1 MKRTNTAIFERMDQ
15 RPFGTMLALIG
26 CEAPLETNM
35 QEAIGSRAESSIVTH
50 TEGMKQTVVLVEDE
64 EMIRGLLTV
73 VLKRVGYEV
82 LTCAH
87 PEEGIAVCQQH
98 QGKIDLLLTD
108 VVMPGMN
115 GREMANRILEILP
128 ELRVVFMSG
137 YTEQILRRER
147 QMDAPFE
154 YLQKPFTLLALTQKL
169 SRVLSNKEESVQ

>member
-1 MKRTNTAIFERMDQ
+1 
-15 RPFGTMLALIG
+15 
-26 CEAPLETNM
+26 M
-35 QEAIGSRAESSIVTH
+35 QEAIVSRVESSIVPNTN
-50 TEGMKQTVVLVEDE
+50 GMKQTVVLVEDE

-82 LTCAH
+82 LACAY
-87 PEEGIAVCQQH
+87 PVEAIAVCERH
-98 QGKIDLLLTD
+98 PGRIDLLLTD

-169 SRVLSNKEESVQ
+169 SKVLGDKEECAQ